1 MLSINIKQFLR
12 ACLKSLI
19 LAIKR
24 QFFVLRCSHTGVYA
38 VLRCS
43 KIIVFCLKLKDFKQ
57 ALRVCLK
64 SLKDNRQALSTGLAI
79 AMVTPVLLAEIPAQL
94 ASPSSAQA
102 LQQLQLLVNAS
113 ESNKG
118 TAQNQNP
125 TQTATAT
132 SAPATTTPAAPTNSV
147 NTANATVVMPST
159 YGAVATTNN
168 PSPVPPTSSPNM
180 PALTSASNTSTLG
193 STTDPA
199 FELVTSRLFP
209 LSTAQVVK
217 LHAMYNSAEL
227 AQVTSP
233 TTPPRPTATSQF
245 VNLSTGATPP
255 VIRLAQGFVSSLVFL
270 DSTGAPWPIVS
281 YDLGDPHSFNIAWD
295 RSGNTLMIQS
305 NKLYTYGN
313 LAVKLQG
320 LNTPVMLTLI
330 PGQKAVDYRMDLR
343 VQGYGPN
350 AYPTQTQSLPPS
362 ANSVLLNVLDGV
374 PPPGSKLLDVT
385 GGPAEAWEKDDRL
398 YLRTRLKVLSPGW
411 VSVMSSADGMN
422 AYEMSKTPVLLVSWR
437 GKVLQLRVEGL

>member
-1 MLSINIKQFLR
+1 MSMI
-12 ACLKSLI
+12 
-19 LAIKR
+19 
-24 QFFVLRCSHTGVYA
+24 
-38 VLRCS
+38 
-43 KIIVFCLKLKDFKQ
+43 
-57 ALRVCLK
+57 
-64 SLKDNRQALSTGLAI
+64 
-79 AMVTPVLLAEIPAQL
+79 VTPLFAAET
-94 ASPSSAQA
+94 SSTNQA
-102 LQQLQLLVNAS
+102 LQQLQLLVESEKNKNTATKTATTNQSQPSATNAPQTMNNANS
-113 ESNKG
+113 TVIMPSAYGNADANS
-118 TAQNQNP
+118 TPAST
-125 TQTATAT
+125 TQTI
-132 SAPATTTPAAPTNSV
+132 SSNAPV
-147 NTANATVVMPST
+147 FTANANSQVSPQST
-159 YGAVATTNN
+159 N
-168 PSPVPPTSSPNM
+168 
-180 PALTSASNTSTLG
+180 
-193 STTDPA
+193 DPA

-209 LSTAQVVK
+209 LSTEQVVK
-217 LHAMYNSAEL
+217 LHALYNSAEL

-233 TTPPRPTATSQF
+233 RTPPRPTATSQF
-245 VNLSTGATPP
+245 VNLSTGSTPP

-350 AYPTQTQSLPPS
+350 AIPTQTQSLPPS

-385 GGPAEAWEKDDRL
+385 GGPAEAWEQGDRL

-411 VSVMSSADGMN
+411 LSVMSSADGMN
-422 AYEMSKTPVLLVSWR
+422 AYEMSQTPVLLVSWR